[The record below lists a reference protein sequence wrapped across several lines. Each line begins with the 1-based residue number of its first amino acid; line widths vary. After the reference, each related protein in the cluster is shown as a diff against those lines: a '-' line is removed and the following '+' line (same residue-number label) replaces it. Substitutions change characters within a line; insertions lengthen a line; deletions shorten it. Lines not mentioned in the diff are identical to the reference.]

1 MKVAGDVTQRGGQ
14 GLRLDAEVGMWD
26 FLQDYCRI
34 YFRVVLGTSWRGGGL
49 LCLFLRK
56 IDSH

>member
-34 YFRVVLGTSWRGGGL
+34 CFRVVLGTSCGGGR
-49 LCLFLRK
+49 CFVCF
-56 IDSH
+56 